1 MTGVKKKKTPVKNK
15 TQVKAGNIY
24 QYTPP
29 LFYQPLIIQC
39 HTKVKLNTGTKY
51 N

>member
-1 MTGVKKKKTPVKNK
+1 MAGAKKKKASAKNK

-29 LFYQPLIIQC
+29 LFYKPLIIQFQ
-39 HTKVKLNTGTKY
+39 TKPNNSK
-51 N
+51 